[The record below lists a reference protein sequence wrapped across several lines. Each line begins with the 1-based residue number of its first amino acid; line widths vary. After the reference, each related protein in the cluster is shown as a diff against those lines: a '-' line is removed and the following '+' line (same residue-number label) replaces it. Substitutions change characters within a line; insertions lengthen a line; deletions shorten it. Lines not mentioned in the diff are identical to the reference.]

1 MDLKSYDGLKCNS
14 IKQAFNLRKQRK
26 NYNIINRS
34 IVCFLLYFLN
44 ICLVIK
50 NTPTLFHYIL
60 HKLICYHIA
69 YQLIFL
75 LVVTQYHFTLLC
87 KHGSN
92 LNSNYDVS
100 PPLKGIKL

>member
-1 MDLKSYDGLKCNS
+1 M
-14 IKQAFNLRKQRK
+14 F
-26 NYNIINRS
+26 
-34 IVCFLLYFLN
+34 F
-44 ICLVIK
+44 VILFEHLFGDKK